1 MSKYEFVNLES
12 FERAAME
19 IQMERIQ
26 KDIRDYYTFQADP
39 EQTKI
44 WQRYLEI
51 EQEREREELARDRKE
66 QFWAK
71 VLMMLVAAYMVY
83 TLYQC
88 LTYVPR

>member
-51 EQEREREELARDRKE
+51 EGKRQREELARQRTE
-66 QFWAK
+66 QFWAY
-71 VLMMLVAAYMVY
+71 VFVACLASYMIY